1 MKVDKEASMREADVA
16 SERAAIDAQVRGQT
30 LCTVLERN
38 AREHG
43 DLPALSWKRGGSWE
57 RLDWRQYR
65 QRVAEAAM
73 GLDALGVGR
82 GDFVAIMSRNRP
94 EHLIADLAAAH
105 LGATPVSLYNTLA
118 PEQIAYI
125 AEHCQAK
132 VAIVEGREFM
142 ERWEKV
148 KAELPPLRHVVLL
161 EDAGDFADYGW
172 MSSWDAMLASGAKAL
187 SGGSAERFERSWRQ
201 VKPEDLATVL
211 YTSGTT
217 GPPKGVMTS
226 HYNALWTAASVDR
239 WADDPQW
246 TAGTTYVSYLP
257 IAHSLERLSGH
268 YAGLWKPSWL
278 WFCAELTK
286 VIEVLPE
293 VRPFSFVAVPR
304 LWEKAQAGIMA
315 ALAAEPNER
324 RRKLAMGAIRSGRE
338 VVRLQQ
344 AGKPVPLGLR
354 LRNAVFDRLV
364 FAKIRERI
372 GLDKCHVAFSGAA
385 PLADDVMEFF
395 LAIGVPLRE
404 GYGLTE
410 STAPATLNLRK
421 RLKVGTVGPPLPGVE
436 IRVAEDGELLL
447 RGGNVASG
455 YYKDPEQSAATFD
468 PDGWLHT
475 GDIAQLDEEGWV
487 RIVDRKKELI
497 ITAGGENISP
507 SNLENLLKAAH
518 PLISQVCV
526 VGDRKPY
533 PAALIVLD
541 VEVAPGWA
549 AERGLTFQGLERL
562 ATEERV
568 LAEVGAAVEAANQ
581 RLARVQQVKRFAIL
595 PTEWSVESDELTPT
609 LKLKRRVIHHKYAK
623 DIEGLYS

>member
-1 MKVDKEASMREADVA
+1 MKVDKEASMREAEVTA
-16 SERAAIDAQVRGQT
+16 ERAAIDAQIRGQT

-43 DLPALSWKRGGSWE
+43 DLPALSWKREGAWE
-57 RLDWRQYR
+57 RLNWRQYR
-65 QRVAEAAM
+65 ERVAEVAM

-82 GDFVAIMSRNRP
+82 GDFVAIMCRNRP
-94 EHLIADLAAAH
+94 EHLIADLAAVH

-125 AEHCQAK
+125 ADHCQAK

-142 ERWEKV
+142 QRWEKV
-148 KAELPPLRHVVLL
+148 KAELPSLRHVVLL

-172 MSSWDAMLASGAKAL
+172 VSSWDELLAGGGKAL
-187 SGGSAERFERSWRQ
+187 AAGAERFDDAWRR
-201 VKPEDLATVL
+201 VGPDDLATVL

-217 GPPKGVMTS
+217 GPPKGVMTT

-239 WADDPQW
+239 WADDPEW
-246 TAGTTYVSYLP
+246 VAGTTYVSYLP

-268 YAGLWKPSWL
+268 YAGLWKPSWV
-278 WFCAELTK
+278 WFCPDLTK
-286 VIEVLPE
+286 IIEVLPE

-315 ALAAEPNER
+315 ALAAESNQR
-324 RRKLAMGAIRSGRE
+324 RRKLALGAIETGRQM
-338 VVRLQQ
+338 VRLQQ
-344 AGKPVPLGLR
+344 SGKSAPLGQR
-354 LRNAVFDRLV
+354 LRNAVLDRLV

-436 IRVAEDGELLL
+436 IRLAGDGELLL

-455 YYKDPEQSAATFD
+455 YFKDAEQTAATFD
-468 PDGWLHT
+468 QDGWLHT
-475 GDIAQLDEEGWV
+475 GDIAELDDEGWV

-541 VEVAPGWA
+541 GELVAGWA
-549 AERGLTFQGLERL
+549 AEHGLAYQGLERF
-562 ATEERV
+562 AAEERV
-568 LAEVGAAVEAANQ
+568 LAEIGGAVDAANQ
-581 RLARVQQVKRFAIL
+581 RLARVQQVKRFTIL
-595 PTEWSVESDELTPT
+595 PSEWTVESDELTPT

-623 DIEGLYS
+623 DIERLYG